1 MGNCD
6 AKVNPSERMALQGMC
21 TSASCH
27 GNLHY
32 KWTVFEG
39 TTNSLNITE
48 WTEMLAIRKFISTRP
63 SSKSF
68 VTYPGVLK
76 LNTRYKF
83 ILSAQRPGGYRGYS
97 EYHVTSNSPPVGGVC
112 NVSQISGDALITEF
126 TFACDNW
133 QDPDLQLQYEFI
145 YLTRHNL
152 LNVAYKGVKTSL
164 TTKLPAGER
173 KNNFTIDFR
182 VRVTDVLEA
191 YTEVQTPVQV

>member
-1 MGNCD
+1 M
-6 AKVNPSERMALQGMC
+6 
-21 TSASCH
+21 
-27 GNLHY
+27 
-32 KWTVFEG
+32 
-39 TTNSLNITE
+39 
-48 WTEMLAIRKFISTRP
+48 
-63 SSKSF
+63 
-68 VTYPGVLK
+68 
-76 LNTRYKF
+76 
-83 ILSAQRPGGYRGYS
+83 
-97 EYHVTSNSPPVGGVC
+97 
-112 NVSQISGDALITEF
+112 SQISGDALITEF

-173 KNNFTIDFR
+173 KNNSTIDFR